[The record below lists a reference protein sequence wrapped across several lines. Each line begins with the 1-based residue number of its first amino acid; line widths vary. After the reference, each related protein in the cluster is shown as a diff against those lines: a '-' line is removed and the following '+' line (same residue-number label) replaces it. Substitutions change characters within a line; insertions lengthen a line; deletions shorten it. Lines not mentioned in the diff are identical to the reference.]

1 MKNGAKTKGGFVGQI
16 NTIEDR
22 IAAKYSDL
30 SAQLQRAADYVAT
43 NPMDVASRSL
53 RAISAA
59 SGLPPATYSRLA
71 RALDFESYEEI
82 RELCRRAMG
91 QRVDSFSE
99 KAARLGEGDASAA
112 SVMQRQTEAVIA
124 NIQQMRAQVDP
135 ARVEGAAAALAGAD
149 RVVLFGAYGS
159 TGIVEYLAYLAQ
171 YCMTN
176 WVLAGRMGASL
187 GSAMV
192 DMGPN
197 DALLIVTKSPYARRA
212 IAAAQMAQD
221 QGART
226 VIITDNHSCPA
237 LKYADFPFIVPSES
251 PQFFSSYTAT
261 LALLETLM
269 AVLVSRDPQGTSAR
283 IREVEQTNGGLGE
296 FWSG

>member
-1 MKNGAKTKGGFVGQI
+1 MKQGGFVTQL
-16 NTIEDR
+16 TSIEDR
-22 IAAKYSDL
+22 IASRYSDL
-30 SAQLQRAADYVAT
+30 SAQLRRAADYVAS
-43 NPMDVASRSL
+43 NPIDVASRSL
-53 RAISAA
+53 RAISAS

-71 RALDFESYEEI
+71 RALEFDSYEEI
-82 RELCRRAMG
+82 RELCRQAVG
-91 QRVDSFSE
+91 QRVESFSE
-99 KAARLGEGDASAA
+99 KAAKLGQGDATTA
-112 SVMQRQTEAVIA
+112 SIIQRQTEAVIA
-124 NIQQMRAQVDP
+124 NIQQLNAQLDP
-135 ARVEGAAAALAGAD
+135 DRVEAAAEALGQAR

-159 TGIVEYLAYLAQ
+159 TGIVEYLAYLAH

-187 GSAMV
+187 GAAMV
-192 DMGPN
+192 DMGPK

-226 VIITDNHSCPA
+226 IIITDNHTCPA
-237 LKYADFPFIVPSES
+237 LKFADFPFIVPSES

-261 LALLETLM
+261 LALLESLM
-269 AVLVSRDPQGTSAR
+269 AVLVSRDPQATSHR
-283 IREVEQTNGGLGE
+283 IREVEQRNGGLGE

>member
-1 MKNGAKTKGGFVGQI
+1 MTQLI
-16 NTIEDR
+16 SIEDR
-22 IAAKYSDL
+22 IASKYSDL
-30 SAQLQRAADYVAT
+30 SAQLQKAADYVAS

-53 RAISAA
+53 RAASAS
-59 SGLPPATYSRLA
+59 SGLPPATFSRLA

-82 RELCRRAMG
+82 RELCRTAVG
-91 QRVDSFSE
+91 QRVESFSE
-99 KAARLGEGDASAA
+99 KAAKLGQGDASTA
-112 SVMQRQTEAVIA
+112 SVIQRQTNAVIA
-124 NIQQMRAQVDP
+124 NIQSLNAQLDP
-135 ARVEGAAAALAGAD
+135 SRLEAAADVLGTAR

-159 TGIVEYLAYLAQ
+159 TGIVEYLAYLAH
-171 YCMTN
+171 YSMTN

-187 GSAMV
+187 GAAMV
-192 DMGPN
+192 DMGTE
-197 DALLIVTKSPYARRA
+197 DVLLIVTKSPYARRA

-226 VIITDNHSCPA
+226 IVITDNHTCPA
-237 LKYADFPFIVPSES
+237 LKFADFPFIVPSES

-269 AVLVSRDPQGTSAR
+269 AVLVSRDPQATSTR
-283 IREVEQTNGGLGE
+283 IREVEQRNGGLGE